1 MPLKIAGTLR
11 SDLLKRAASQAAS
24 VVAADSIWP
33 ALQNRPRLHAC
44 AELAN
49 TLKGSP
55 DPDHVRWLPAVLA
68 STHKLATMRPEEVA
82 TSDGFV
88 QRALDIGPGVPGFDV
103 EGLPGYFWFMPRPDN
118 HEEMDQQTAFAE
130 DDTGGVV
137 FCLGGNGA
145 GTTSCVLMKAVRFML
160 ENRPV
165 RRNCPFWFIAGSYE
179 QTMSLYDEKLDQKG
193 FLPLYTVDQSKIKW
207 HNRNSNWPY
216 RVPLKPDENGNN
228 WVAEFK
234 SYEQGRHAMQAR
246 SMGGFTF
253 IEQFPWPLLEEV
265 TRGCREQN
273 MKHYTGNKMA
283 EFTPIDPA
291 MSANLEEMI
300 RFGKAPEVKS
310 QRIRGA
316 QYLPDTWS
324 VHYCNTAVAAA
335 AGHVDQEWFDEFSAM
350 ISDDMKDVRLRGMFA
365 SYEGLIFKEL
375 NPLVHYVGD
384 EVWSQIR
391 DDAVHMRAIDW
402 GAGQDNFFVCL
413 WGLRGRDG
421 RWYVFD
427 EYYSNDQSRTTVEH
441 LVEVYRR
448 HPWKS
453 DHKHGRSFADPSSP
467 DGFRIASK
475 LRQYTNPEDNIEP
488 IVLSGA
494 YNRVLEGIEHVKYLL
509 KASLL
514 IDGPDGDRI
523 AVPRLYIHEANCP
536 NLCRE
541 LRSYRWK
548 KSTGRGINPQDAKPE
563 PLKKDDHSCDALR
576 YMTISADRSLGETID
591 VASNHGEAQE
601 LVRRAS
607 GAGWRKTLAR
617 R

>member
-33 ALQNRPRLHAC
+33 ALQNKLRLHAC
-44 AELAN
+44 AEFAL
-49 TLKGSP
+49 TLDGSP
-55 DPDHVRWLPAVLA
+55 DPDHQRWLPAVLA
-68 STHKLATMRPEEVA
+68 CIHKLAAMCPGDVTADVE
-82 TSDGFV
+82 
-88 QRALDIGPGVPGFDV
+88 RAQAIGPGVAAWDV
-103 EGLPGYFWFMPRPDN
+103 DGLPAYFSYMPRDDAPGAYD
-118 HEEMDQQTAFAE
+118 EQTAFAA
-130 DDTGGVV
+130 DSANGVV
-137 FCLGGNGA
+137 FCLGGNGS
-145 GTTSCVLMKAVRFML
+145 GTTTCVLAKAVRFML
-160 ENRPV
+160 ENPPV
-165 RRNCPFWFIAGSYE
+165 RKNCPFWVIAGSYE

-193 FLPLYTVDQSKIKW
+193 HLPAYCVQQDKIKW
-207 HNRNSNWPY
+207 YNSNSNWPY
-216 RVPLKPDENGNN
+216 RVPLKPDEHGNN
-228 WVAEFK
+228 WVLEFK
-234 SYEQGRHAMQAR
+234 SYEQGRRQMQAR
-246 SMGGFTF
+246 SVGGFAF
-253 IEQFPWPLLEEV
+253 IEQFPWELLTEV
-265 TRGCREQN
+265 TRGCREAN
-273 MKHYTGNKMA
+273 MRHYRGNKLA

-300 RFGKAPEVKS
+300 RFGKAPADKS
-310 QRIRGA
+310 LRIRGA
-316 QYLPDTWS
+316 SYMPDNWS
-324 VHYCNTAVAAA
+324 VHYCNTAIAAEL
-335 AGHVDQEWFDEFSAM
+335 GHVDPEWFDEFMAM
-350 ISDDMKDVRLRGMFA
+350 VPEDMQDVRIRGMFA
-365 SYEGLIFKEL
+365 SYEGLIYKEL
-375 NPLVHYVGD
+375 NPGQHYVD
-384 EVWSQIR
+384 DSVWAQIP
-391 DDAVHMRAIDW
+391 DDAVNIRAIDW

-421 RWYVFD
+421 RWYIFD

-453 DHKHGRSFADPSSP
+453 DNKHGRSFADPSSP

-475 LRQYTNPEDNIEP
+475 LRQYTNPEDNVEP

-523 AVPRLYIHEANCP
+523 AVPRLHIHEANCP

-548 KSTGRGINPQDAKPE
+548 KSTGLGINPQDAKPE
-563 PLKKDDHSCDALR
+563 PLKKDDHACDALR